1 MRYRG
6 NAKMPVL
13 INIPIKASTS
23 ASVAASCGVKYLPKY
38 SIRQRTG
45 DASISDSK
53 RLYGITPMQDNE
65 SPESSDTWYKR
76 LNSSSES
83 VSGSDTSGS
92 GRTTIC
98 LTVCPDFVCRKTV
111 SKSMSNRSSVVYS
124 QGKSQQST
132 SNAKTGL
139 RNLRLW
145 MSDAKLNK
153 FLATKYF
160 LSCTSFHAFGI
171 GVFWELAN
179 FGIGIGHS
187 RYGIKDAE
195 CGLQIRRHVC
205 YLLHATS

>member
-1 MRYRG
+1 
-6 NAKMPVL
+6 MPVL

-53 RLYGITPMQDNE
+53 RLYGITPMQDNGSNYLPEASPLSLASSE

-132 SNAKTGL
+132 SNGFLPTECDLLYVPLFILGSASLNCHCFETV
-139 RNLRLW
+139 
-145 MSDAKLNK
+145 SAFAYCIEHSIEPTADA
-153 FLATKYF
+153 
-160 LSCTSFHAFGI
+160 
-171 GVFWELAN
+171 VVE
-179 FGIGIGHS
+179 
-187 RYGIKDAE
+187 
-195 CGLQIRRHVC
+195 
-205 YLLHATS
+205 